1 MGKFEVDAFEQGI
14 EVGGFVQ
21 GLRFWRCWFWHC
33 WFAGRFRRFNGGG
46 FGGH

>member
-21 GLRFWRCWFWHC
+21 GLWFGRC